1 MRVIAG
7 SAGGVRLAVPKRGVR
22 PTMDRVKAAIFS
34 SLGDAIIGAPVLD
47 LFAGSGALGNEA
59 LSRGAASA
67 IFVEDDRQ
75 SAEAI
80 EKNLAQTKLKGRVRH
95 QNAFDFV
102 RQRSNAE
109 KFQIIFADPPYEKTH
124 RGERHFRFGE
134 EAHRNS
140 PSHEVLARS
149 SAENLRLNRSAVSG
163 ADPQLMIRFIYN
175 LFWPLGL
182 LIFLPGYFA
191 KMIRRGGYREKFGQR
206 LGIYDGEVRNR
217 LSNRRPTWLHAVS
230 VGEVNIALKLASAL
244 RALEPDLHCVLTT
257 TTTTGFALARKTAP
271 RWIEVM
277 YTPLDYW
284 PIMRHAFSVI
294 FAARIVLIEA
304 EVWPN
309 LAAAG
314 YARRIPL
321 ALVNA
326 RLSPRSERRYRRFR
340 VFVAP
345 TFRLL
350 DLVCVPE
357 RRDVERWAALGVPR
371 NRMHVTGSIKFDAD
385 VQAQSHT
392 TAVSVPALPK
402 LNEGGSDA
410 FSPDSLV
417 LFGGSTHR
425 GEEEILVR
433 VFLRLREQF
442 PSLRLFIA
450 PRHVER
456 LQEIRAHLGA
466 LPLRVTLASEAL
478 TCGAADA
485 DCMLLDTTGEL
496 QHWYGI
502 ATVVFIGKSLTAH
515 GGQNPVEPILAGKPV
530 VFGPHMENFA
540 TLAKRLLSKNGAIQ
554 VADSNSLESA
564 LAELLRDS
572 KARQRLV
579 LNAHE
584 VLSEHRGATAREAA
598 LIHELCSDPGNNKL

>member
-1 MRVIAG
+1 
-7 SAGGVRLAVPKRGVR
+7 
-22 PTMDRVKAAIFS
+22 
-34 SLGDAIIGAPVLD
+34 
-47 LFAGSGALGNEA
+47 
-59 LSRGAASA
+59 
-67 IFVEDDRQ
+67 
-75 SAEAI
+75 
-80 EKNLAQTKLKGRVRH
+80 
-95 QNAFDFV
+95 
-102 RQRSNAE
+102 
-109 KFQIIFADPPYEKTH
+109 
-124 RGERHFRFGE
+124 
-134 EAHRNS
+134 
-140 PSHEVLARS
+140 
-149 SAENLRLNRSAVSG
+149 
-163 ADPQLMIRFIYN
+163 MIRFLYN
-175 LFWPLGL
+175 FLWPLGL

-206 LGIYDGEVRNR
+206 LGIYDSEVRNR
-217 LSNRRPTWLHAVS
+217 LSNQRATWLHAVS

-271 RWIEVM
+271 PWIEVM

-284 PIMRHAFSVI
+284 PIMRRAFSVI
-294 FAARIVLIEA
+294 RPARIVLVEA

-309 LAAAG
+309 LAATAH
-314 YARRIPL
+314 ARRIPL

-340 VFVAP
+340 FFVAP

-357 RRDVERWAALGVPR
+357 HRDVERWTALGVPR
-371 NRMHVTGSIKFDAD
+371 NRIHVTGSIKFDPD
-385 VQAQSHT
+385 VQIHSNTVAKP
-392 TAVSVPALPK
+392 V
-402 LNEGGSDA
+402 SDA
-410 FSPDSLV
+410 FSSDSLV

-456 LQEIRAHLGA
+456 LQEIRAHLA
-466 LPLRVTLASEAL
+466 AMPLRVTLASEAHA
-478 TCGAADA
+478 GDAEDA

-496 QHWYGI
+496 QRWYGI
-502 ATVVFIGKSLTAH
+502 ATVVFVGKSLAAH

-540 TLAKRLLSKNGAIQ
+540 TLAKTLVSNNAAMQVNDTDSLERAIGELLS
-554 VADSNSLESA
+554 DSES
-564 LAELLRDS
+564 
-572 KARQRLV
+572 RQRLV
-579 LNAHE
+579 ENAQAALVEHE
-584 VLSEHRGATAREAA
+584 GATARAA
-598 LIHELCSDPGNNKL
+598 TLIHQLQPKR